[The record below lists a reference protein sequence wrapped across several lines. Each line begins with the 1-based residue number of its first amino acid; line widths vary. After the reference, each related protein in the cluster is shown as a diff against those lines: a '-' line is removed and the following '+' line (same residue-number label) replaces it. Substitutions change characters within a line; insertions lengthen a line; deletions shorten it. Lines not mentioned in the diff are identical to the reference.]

1 MKSLVKF
8 AFYLVIFVVI
18 VKYAKRNDNNIVH
31 VMKVTETIETPPSSN
46 TKTQINKNIKTNN
59 ETIVEPLIGDNE
71 IIIRPLGN
79 IDEGD
84 LEFAAKIV
92 KNFYGWGVVF
102 QPEINIKPSMLN
114 ENGDLFTINT
124 FQELVRTNNQRVL
137 FITDKLLY
145 DHTGLLLRGAA
156 FSDYL
161 VVVRGEKRFMEETI
175 IHEIGHLL
183 GLEHCDDLSCIMA
196 INNDEF
202 ESGQFCDKC
211 KNKINYK

>member
-18 VKYAKRNDNNIVH
+18 VKYAKRNDDNIVH
-31 VMKVTETIETPPSSN
+31 VMKVTETIKTPPSSN

-211 KNKINYK
+211 KNKIIYK